1 MESALFNVPG
11 QDGWDH
17 YVIDLSKKK
26 LTTKY
31 TKKLKGLLWN
41 AASAIPLG
49 RLVRGLKPPAFSTV
63 FFSNGGC
70 YFRVFRGFNQD
81 IQRQFGRR
89 NHSLFEGF
97 AVRR

>member
-1 MESALFNVPG
+1 VPG

-17 YVIDLSKKK
+17 YVIDLSKKINHEIHEK
-26 LTTKY
+26 VE
-31 TKKLKGLLWN
+31 GLAWN

-63 FFSNGGC
+63 FFSNDGC

-81 IQRQFGRR
+81 IQHQFGRR
-89 NHSLFEGF
+89 DHSLFEGF